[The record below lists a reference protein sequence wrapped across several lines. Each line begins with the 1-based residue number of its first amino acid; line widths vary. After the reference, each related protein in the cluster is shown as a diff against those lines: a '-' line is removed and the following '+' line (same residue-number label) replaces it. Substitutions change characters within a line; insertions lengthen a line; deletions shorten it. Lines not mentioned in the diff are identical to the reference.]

1 MMGRAERRAAAKR
14 AKKGGG
20 GKGQSAGRSAGR
32 SAAASDVVSKE
43 VVEAR
48 LGGVPVFGLLA
59 PGAGFLKQGNEVVY
73 YMDAR
78 EAERQCA
85 ASELGSAVR
94 VEGRPL
100 NEIFFDPTCRLKPCD
115 DALREMAKVPAERTL
130 CTDVRTPLYCIDGF
144 QTKDKETGVE
154 SLPLFF
160 SRARL
165 ACELAVAP
173 PRTAS
178 RQRALGADVT

>member
-20 GKGQSAGRSAGR
+20 GKGRSAGR

-59 PGAGFLKQGNEVVY
+59 PGAGFLKQGDEVVY

-115 DALREMAKVPAERTL
+115 DALREMAKV
-130 CTDVRTPLYCIDGF
+130 
-144 QTKDKETGVE
+144 
-154 SLPLFF
+154 
-160 SRARL
+160 
-165 ACELAVAP
+165 
-173 PRTAS
+173 
-178 RQRALGADVT
+178 